1 VPVHASETALVRA
14 LTFLDTDRLLDAAV
28 SPHSLPIDQDPLM
41 PPKPTAPAEEE
52 DFESGEFAE
61 EGGASGT
68 GSSGPRIATV
78 PDRAS
83 GRRFDAVLAELFP
96 EFSRSR
102 LAEWIK
108 SGDALLDGKAVRPR
122 DPVRGGETVQLQAV
136 LEVQTR
142 SEPEAID
149 LDIVHEDAE
158 VFVINKPAG
167 LVVHPGAGNPSG
179 TLVNALLHRDPSLAT
194 LPRAGIVHRLDK
206 DTSGVMV
213 VARSLQAH
221 TALVAQLAAR
231 EVHRQ
236 YLAVV
241 AGALVSGGTA
251 NAPIDRHPRDRLRM
265 AVREDGREAVTHYR
279 LRERFRAHT
288 LLECR
293 LETGRT
299 HQIRVHMAHLK
310 YPIIGDPLYGG
321 PLKLP
326 KGAGDTLV
334 AALRGF
340 KRQALHA
347 ETLEFAH
354 PIGGHPVRCSV
365 PMPKDMQ
372 ALVHALRDDLRMHE
386 L

>member
-1 VPVHASETALVRA
+1 MSATP
-14 LTFLDTDRLLDAAV
+14 
-28 SPHSLPIDQDPLM
+28 SLPAQSAVPR
-41 PPKPTAPAEEE
+41 TAV
-52 DFESGEFAE
+52 
-61 EGGASGT
+61 
-68 GSSGPRIATV
+68 V
-78 PDRAS
+78 PDAAS

-108 SGDALLDGKAVRPR
+108 SGDALLDGRQVRPR
-122 DPVRGGETVQLQAV
+122 DPVRGGETVQLTAV
-136 LEVQTR
+136 LEIQTR
-142 SEPEAID
+142 SEPEDIA
-149 LDIVHEDAE
+149 LDVLYEDAD
-158 VFVINKPAG
+158 VFVLNKPAG
-167 LVVHPGAGNPSG
+167 LVVHPGAGNPAG
-179 TLVNALLHRDPSLAT
+179 TLVNALLHRDPDLAT

-213 VARSLQAH
+213 VARALPAH
-221 TALVAQLAAR
+221 TALVAQLSAR

-241 AGALVSGGTA
+241 VGSLVSGGTA
-251 NAPIDRHPRDRLRM
+251 NAPIDRHPRDRLRQ

-299 HQIRVHMAHLK
+299 HQIRVHMAHIK
-310 YPIIGDPLYGG
+310 HPIIGDPLYGG

-326 KGAGDTLV
+326 KGATTELV
-334 AALRGF
+334 ESLRGF

-347 ETLEFAH
+347 ETLEFVH
-354 PIGGHPVRCSV
+354 PLSGEPIRCST
-365 PMPKDMQ
+365 PMPADMQ
-372 ALVHALRDDLRMHE
+372 ALVATLREDTRE
-386 L
+386 AEERAR